1 MKAMILKPF
10 FLLTLFLFTT
20 YNSWSQTPEQQFQ
33 KGIMKE
39 EGEGSLKEAIEL
51 YKSVADN
58 TKADK
63 VLRAKALYQM
73 ATCYEK
79 LGQQEARNI
88 YEKLVA
94 NYTDPQELVA
104 NAKRKL
110 NNLNTGQPILPKTGL
125 SMRQINDASVN
136 EGPFSPDGKYVVLRD
151 SISLFVKNLQTG
163 EICRITKKGKWDT
176 QEDQQVPD
184 LVIWSPDSKSLAY
197 CWTVHDKTYSKYS
210 AEIHIV
216 GRDGSGDR
224 ILVKDTHYV
233 IPRDWSSDGK
243 NLLIARW
250 SQPVKLSILN
260 IKDGKEKEITTLG
273 DNQFPLGAQFSDD
286 GNFVVFTA
294 EPLEKSKVEKTNESN
309 FYDIYNNNIYSV
321 PVNGGVIQELVSFKE
336 MEEGPWAVHGT
347 NKIVFISTHSG
358 EKGLWSI
365 TLESGK
371 LKGEPE
377 ILRTGLDES
386 SQINSVLDNGT
397 VLISSNRMNTEFF
410 FAKLDFKEND
420 VNYVPFDIARDGSV
434 KMVKTIWSPS
444 LRKVAVMAADPLL
457 HDQYLR
463 MKLIGYDLRTREKQ
477 EVSTDLITFHLEDW
491 INPRWTPDEKSVLL
505 KARKIE
511 SDKPFGIYKID
522 FSTHNTSE
530 YLVGDKS
537 WSAFE
542 FTRRWLQFSPDSL
555 TQYFASTDE
564 DFKSYPT
571 KLVARSIETGSEQ
584 VIKRFDKEPGKFFLS
599 PDGNLIAV
607 RYENSLLVFNADGS
621 NEKTI
626 LNDLDKNWGTLL
638 GWTSDSKS
646 VLVQKPEGKEAWS
659 IWIQPLDG
667 MGYKEVFSADKLKP
681 FFGASGLM
689 LHYTKGDT
697 YLSMQ
702 NGKKIYELW
711 AIENIVS
718 KELSEKK
725 QP

>member
-1 MKAMILKPF
+1 MKAIISK
-10 FLLTLFLFTT
+10 TIFLFVLAIFLAG
-20 YNSWSQTPEQQFQ
+20 NSWSQTPEQLFQ

-51 YKSVADN
+51 YKTVADN

-110 NNLNTGQPILPKTGL
+110 SSLNAGQPVLPKTGL
-125 SMRQINDASVN
+125 SMRQMKDASKE
-136 EGPFSPDGKYVVLRD
+136 EGPFSPDGKFVVFRD
-151 SISLFVKNLQTG
+151 DFSLGVRNLQTG
-163 EICRITKKGKWDT
+163 EKWNISKKAVLSPPELQG
-176 QEDQQVPD
+176 PD

-197 CWTVHDKTYSKYS
+197 CWTIHDESYSRYS
-210 AEIHIV
+210 AEIHYV
-216 GRDGSGDR
+216 ERDGSGDR
-224 ILVKDTHYV
+224 ILIKDTHYV
-233 IPRDWSSDGK
+233 IPTDWSSDGK

-250 SQPVKLSILN
+250 SQPVKLSLLT

-273 DNQFPLGAQFSDD
+273 DNRFPLGAQFTDD
-286 GNFVVFTA
+286 GNFVVFSA
-294 EPLEKSKVEKTNESN
+294 EPAEKSKVEKEAESHG
-309 FYDIYNNNIYSV
+309 YDIYNNDIYSV
-321 PVNGGVIQELVSFKE
+321 PVNGGAIHELVSFKE
-336 MEEGPWAVHGT
+336 KEEGPWAVRGT
-347 NKIVFISTHSG
+347 NKVVFISTHSG

-386 SQINSVLDNGT
+386 SQINSVLDDGT

-410 FAKLDFKEND
+410 YAKLDFEKNN
-420 VNYVPFDIARDGSV
+420 VTCIPFDVARDGSM

-444 LRKVAVMAADPLL
+444 LSKVAVLAADPLM
-457 HDQYLR
+457 HDRYLR

-477 EVSTDLITFHLEDW
+477 EVSTDLIIFHLEDW
-491 INPRWTPDEKSVLL
+491 TIPRWTPDEKSVLT
-505 KARKIE
+505 KAQRIG
-511 SDKPFGIYKID
+511 SGNPGIYKID
-522 FSTHNTSE
+522 FSTHNTIE
-530 YLVGDKS
+530 YLMGNKS
-537 WSAFE
+537 QSE
-542 FTRRWLQFSPDSL
+542 FQFARRWLQFSPDGK
-555 TQYFASTDE
+555 TQYFATTNE
-564 DFKSYPT
+564 DFIRNPT
-571 KLVARSIETGSEQ
+571 KLIAQSVETGREQ
-584 VIKRFDKEPGKFFLS
+584 IIRQFDKEPGKFFLS
-599 PDGNLIAV
+599 PDGNQIAV
-607 RYENSLLVFNADGS
+607 KYDNSLLVFNADGS

-626 LNDLDKNWGTLL
+626 LKDLDKNWGTLL
-638 GWTSDSKS
+638 GCTSDGKS
-646 VLVQKPEGKEAWS
+646 VLVQKPVDNKTWS
-659 IWIQPLDG
+659 IWEQPLDG
-667 MGYKEVFSADKLKP
+667 QNYREVISADKLKP

-689 LHYTKGDT
+689 LHYVGGET

-702 NGKKIYELW
+702 NGERIYELW
-711 AIENIVS
+711 AVDNIAE

-725 QP
+725 

>member
-10 FLLTLFLFTT
+10 FLLTLFLFAAG
-20 YNSWSQTPEQQFQ
+20 NSWSQTPDQLFQ

-73 ATCYEK
+73 GNCYEK

-110 NNLNTGQPILPKTGL
+110 NNLNAGQPVLPKTGL
-125 SMRQINDASVN
+125 SMRQINDASVI

-163 EICRITKKGKWDT
+163 EKCRITKKGKWDT
-176 QEDQQVPD
+176 QEDQQEPD

-197 CWTVHDKTYSKYS
+197 CWTIHDETYSKYS

-224 ILVKDTHYV
+224 ILVKDTNYV
-233 IPRDWSSDGK
+233 IPRDWSSDSR

-250 SQPVKLSILN
+250 SKTIKLSVLS
-260 IKDGKEKEITTLG
+260 IKEGKEKEITTLE
-273 DNQFPLGAQFSDD
+273 DITFPLGAQFSDD

-294 EPLEKSKVEKTNESN
+294 KLLEKSKAEKTAESHS
-309 FYDIYNNNIYSV
+309 YDIYNNNIYSV

-336 MEEGPWAVHGT
+336 REEGPWAVHGT
-347 NKIVFISTHSG
+347 NKVIFISTHSG
-358 EKGLWSI
+358 EKGLWAI
-365 TLESGK
+365 TIENGK

-377 ILRTGLDES
+377 ILKTGLDES
-386 SQINSVLDNGT
+386 SRINSVLENGT
-397 VLISSNRMNTEFF
+397 VLISSDRWNPDFF
-410 FAKLDFKEND
+410 YARLDLEKNN
-420 VNYVPFDIARDGSV
+420 VTYIPFDIARGGSM

-444 LRKVAVMAADPLL
+444 LSKVAVMAADPLL

-463 MKLIGYDLRTREKQ
+463 MKLIGFDLRTREKQ
-477 EVSTDLITFHLEDW
+477 EVSTDLITFHLFEW
-491 INPRWTPDEKSVLL
+491 TNPRWTPDEKSVLI
-505 KARKIE
+505 KAQWPK
-511 SDKPFGIYKID
+511 GIFKID
-522 FSTHNTSE
+522 FSTQSTSE
-530 YLVGDKS
+530 YLMGDKT
-537 WSAFE
+537 WSEFE
-542 FTRRWLQFSPDSL
+542 FKRRWLQFSPDGKI
-555 TQYFASTDE
+555 QYFASTEE
-564 DFKSYPT
+564 DFKSNPT
-571 KLVARSIETGSEQ
+571 KLIARSAETGGEQ
-584 VIKRFDKEPGKFFLS
+584 IIRQFDKMPDKFFLS
-599 PDGNLIAV
+599 PDGNQIAV
-607 RYENSLLVFNADGS
+607 KYDNSVLVFNADGS
-621 NEKTI
+621 KEKTI
-626 LNDLDKNWGTLL
+626 LKDLDKNWGTLL
-638 GWTSDSKS
+638 GWSSDSKS
-646 VLVQKPEGKEAWS
+646 VLVQKPGIKETWS
-659 IWIQPLDG
+659 IWLQPLDG
-667 MGYKEVFSADKLKP
+667 QNSREAISANKLKP
-681 FFGASGLM
+681 FFGSSGLL
-689 LHYTKGDT
+689 LHYVGGET

-711 AIENIVS
+711 AIENIVQ
-718 KELSEKK
+718 K
-725 QP
+725 